1 MVLFH
6 GFPIGMKKLKN
17 RLFFKKCQK
26 DLSCEFQKTLIF
38 QLKCGE
44 WTDFFLLKNFK
55 KLVFRNESKF
65 WRVSKK
71 RQKSSFFR
79 IEFPIVHK
87 KVVKKRLFP
96 KSPISNR
103 KVILVIFQKIPFFR
117 LFFVQIYTFKKN
129 FFLVIS
135 FGIFL
140 FKKDVF
146 RKESKF

>member
-44 WTDFFLLKNFK
+44 WTDFFLLKNLK

-103 KVILVIFQKIPFFR
+103 KVILVIFQKNSIFSTFFCSN
-117 LFFVQIYTFKKN
+117 LHFKKN
-129 FFLVIS
+129 FFWS
-135 FGIFL
+135 FFWN
-140 FKKDVF
+140 FFVQKRCF
-146 RKESKF
+146 

>member
-17 RLFFKKCQK
+17 LLFFKKCQK

-71 RQKSSFFR
+71 HQKSSFFR

-129 FFLVIS
+129 FF
-135 FGIFL
+135 FGHF
-140 FKKDVF
+140 FWNFFVQKSWF
-146 RKESKF
+146 

>member
-117 LFFVQIYTFKKN
+117 FFCSNLHLKKTFFFGHFFWNFFVQKSCF
-129 FFLVIS
+129 
-135 FGIFL
+135 
-140 FKKDVF
+140 
-146 RKESKF
+146 